1 MYLNLIFAPLQGL
14 VLAEHIASFEEVSE
28 LGSYRVP
35 AQGGHGQDLLLSA
48 VDSQQSQLLQIKG
61 SKFRVLSNI
70 PKIQFNP
77 I

>member
-14 VLAEHIASFEEVSE
+14 VLAEHIARLEEVGE
-28 LGSYRVP
+28 LGGHRVP

-61 SKFRVLSNI
+61 SKC
-70 PKIQFNP
+70 
-77 I
+77 